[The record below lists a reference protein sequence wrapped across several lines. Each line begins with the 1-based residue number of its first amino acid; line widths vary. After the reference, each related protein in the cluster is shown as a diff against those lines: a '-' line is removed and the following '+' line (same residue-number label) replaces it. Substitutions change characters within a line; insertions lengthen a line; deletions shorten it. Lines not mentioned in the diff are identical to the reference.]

1 VQGCWRNEAQVL
13 PSYPGVKKEVQDLW
27 VLRYWESNELNNVIH
42 MESAMSNLNV
52 GSEYVEAARLHSVP
66 VRASGDLN
74 RFVVSDQ

>member
-1 VQGCWRNEAQVL
+1 
-13 PSYPGVKKEVQDLW
+13 
-27 VLRYWESNELNNVIH
+27 
-42 MESAMSNLNV
+42 MSNLNV